1 MKLVTGTEMRAIEAS
16 VFAAG
21 ETASALM
28 EVAGREV
35 ALAIQGHLG
44 SARAR
49 RVVVLV
55 GPGNNGGDGLV
66 AARHLH
72 DAGAEVVVYLLAP
85 RHPDDSVLLEVR
97 SRDLEVISPS
107 DGTRLDSFAES
118 VERADA
124 IIDAVLGAGRRRP
137 LEGVIADALALL
149 GRRRSPLFAIDL
161 PSGVD
166 PDTGAADPQ
175 AARADV
181 TLSLGFAKLG
191 LYSWPGSSYAGKV
204 NVLDIG
210 FAATIADEI
219 KTVLLTSDWA
229 REQLPERSGQ
239 SNKGTFGRV
248 LIVAGSTNY
257 TGAAVLAALGALRS
271 GAGLVTLAGIAQVRA
286 AVAAQLPEVTYL
298 PLPESDGTVA
308 IDSGDVV
315 VGSLASY
322 DVLLIGPGLGQSAN
336 AQTLVSGVLSDP
348 AAGSIATVVDA
359 DALNC
364 LAKVSGWSALLN
376 QGAILTPHPG
386 EFARLC
392 RLTISEVQAD
402 RLALA
407 RSRAQEWRQTVVLKG
422 AHTVIA
428 EPEGQALVS
437 SSANAGLATAGTG
450 DVLAGTIAGLA
461 AQGVKPFGAAAL
473 GAFLHSSAADLYQN
487 EYGAS
492 GLLASELGAGIA
504 RVAATLR
511 K

>member
-1 MKLVTGTEMRAIEAS
+1 MRAIEAS
-16 VFAAG
+16 VFASGGTPA
-21 ETASALM
+21 ALM
-28 EVAGREV
+28 EVAGRKV
-35 ALAIQGHLG
+35 AQAIQDHLG

-49 RVVVLV
+49 RVVVMV

-72 DAGAEVVVYLLAP
+72 DAGAEVVVYLLTP
-85 RHPDDSVLLEVR
+85 RSPDDSVLLDVT
-97 SRDLEVISPS
+97 SRDLEVFSLS
-107 DGTRLDSFAES
+107 AGADLDSFSES

-124 IIDAVLGAGRRRP
+124 ILDAVLGTGHQRP
-137 LEGVIADALALL
+137 LDGVIANAFALL
-149 GRRRSPLFAIDL
+149 ASRRSPLFAIDL

-166 PDTGAADPQ
+166 ADTGATDPQ

-181 TLSLGFAKLG
+181 TLTLGFAKLG
-191 LYSWPGSSYAGKV
+191 LFSWPGSSYAGKV
-204 NVLDIG
+204 RVLDIG
-210 FAATIADEI
+210 LESTFAGEI
-219 KTVLLTSDWA
+219 ETGLLTSDWA
-229 REQLPERSGQ
+229 REQMPERSGQ

-248 LIVAGSTNY
+248 LIVAGSSNY
-257 TGAAVLAALGALRS
+257 TGAAALAALGALRS
-271 GAGLVTLAGIAQVRA
+271 GAGLITLAGIAPVRA
-286 AVAAQLPEVTYL
+286 AVAGQLPEVTYL

-308 IDSGDVV
+308 VGAGDVV
-315 VGSLASY
+315 VGALASY

-336 AQTLVSGVLSDP
+336 AQALVRGILSDP
-348 AAGSIATVVDA
+348 AAGSISTVIDA
-359 DALNC
+359 DGLNC
-364 LAKVSGWSALLN
+364 LAKVSDWPALLN

-392 RLTISEVQAD
+392 RMSVSEVQAD

-428 EPEGQALVS
+428 DSGGQALVS

-450 DVLAGTIAGLA
+450 DVLAGAIAGLL
-461 AQGVKPFGAAAL
+461 AQGLKPFGAAAL
-473 GAFLHSSAADLYQN
+473 GTFMHSSAADLYLD

-504 RVAATLR
+504 RVGATLR